1 MRKPLALM
9 LAGLMAVSMVGCGSN
24 GDAAS
29 SSDNKDKADSG
40 KVTLKVTT
48 TYAGEDTNAGNYKDA
63 CAAWTKE
70 TGNKIEDSS
79 ATSELLQTLKQVQNR
94 MYYSSSTELIQTSS
108 LNRVR

>member
-29 SSDNKDKADSG
+29 SNNKDKADSG

-70 TGNKIEDSS
+70 TGF
-79 ATSELLQTLKQVQNR
+79 
-94 MYYSSSTELIQTSS
+94 SSSIPEGNTVVVAKNIFEE
-108 LNRVR
+108 VF